1 MNRKFRFLIFILLIL
16 GEIIINKYIN
26 QLRLNLDLLYLILV
40 YISINSGFIKCIMVG
55 TVIGLI
61 TDYFCMNVIGVFGFS
76 RTFAVFL
83 LFELS
88 RRIDLKNNF
97 FVFFLVFISLSVS
110 NVIANTFFTI
120 ILNFDFSLR
129 LILVQPFLT
138 GLAGVLIA
146 SLSKAKRYLDVY

>member
-1 MNRKFRFLIFILLIL
+1 MFLILLIL
-16 GEIIINKYIN
+16 GEIIINKYIQ
-26 QLRLNLDLLYLILV
+26 QLKLNLDLLYLILV
-40 YISINSGFIKCIMVG
+40 YISINSGFIKCILMG

-83 LFELS
+83 LYELS
-88 RRIDLKNNF
+88 RRIDLKNNV
-97 FVFFLVFISLSVS
+97 FVFLLIFISLSIS

-129 LILVQPFLT
+129 LIIVQPLLT
-138 GLAGVLIA
+138 GMVGVLIA
-146 SLSKAKRYLDVY
+146 GSSKAKRYLDVY

>member
-1 MNRKFRFLIFILLIL
+1 MNRKFKFLIFILLIL
-16 GEIIINKYIN
+16 GEIIINKYIH
-26 QLRLNLDLLYLILV
+26 QLKLNLDLLYLILV
-40 YISINSGFIKCIMVG
+40 YISINSGFIKCIIVG
-55 TVIGLI
+55 TAIGLI
-61 TDYFCMNVIGVFGFS
+61 TDYFCMSVMGVFGFS

-97 FVFFLVFISLSVS
+97 FVFFLVFVSLSVS
-110 NVIANTFFTI
+110 NLIANTFFTI

-138 GLAGVLIA
+138 GLVGVLIA
-146 SLSKAKRYLDVY
+146 GSSKAKRYLDVY